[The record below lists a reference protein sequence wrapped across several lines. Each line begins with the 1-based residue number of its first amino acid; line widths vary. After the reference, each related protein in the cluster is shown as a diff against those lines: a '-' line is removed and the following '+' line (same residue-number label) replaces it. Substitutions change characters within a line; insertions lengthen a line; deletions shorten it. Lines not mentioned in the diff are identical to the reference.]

1 MFDAMEFER
10 SLTSEPLW
18 DERPFSC
25 DSDRPVRLTVLLSEL
40 S

>member
-1 MFDAMEFER
+1 MSDAMKFER
-10 SLTSEPLW
+10 SLTSEPPW

-25 DSDRPVRLTVLLSEL
+25 DSDRPMRLTVLFCEL